1 MWLIRAKNALV
12 MVGLTVATLA
22 AGIACQ
28 AQPQFETS
36 ATVTRATRGED
47 GNYTVWAQCVVT
59 NQGEAADVTVIAT
72 LDPATGFFGFNE
84 GDILNASKSVSTPAN
99 SSRIITF
106 SFPEPVPIAQD
117 FVGEDPQGAVFA
129 GHDASCAVE

>member
-1 MWLIRAKNALV
+1 
-12 MVGLTVATLA
+12 
-22 AGIACQ
+22 
-28 AQPQFETS
+28 
-36 ATVTRATRGED
+36 VTRATRGED

-84 GDILNASKSVSTPAN
+84 GDILNTSKSVSMPAN

-106 SFPEPVPIAQD
+106 SFPEAVPIAQD